1 MIEIKGPMDP
11 MHPVMVK
18 ARSLVLA
25 TGSPRALDAFDTA
38 VRTGTLLALHDK
50 YLVPQAGV
58 TSIDPHLK

>member
-1 MIEIKGPMDP
+1 MEINSVEIKPGVTMLEIKGPMDP

-38 VRTGTLLALHDK
+38 VRTGTLLTSHDK
-50 YLVPQAGV
+50 L
-58 TSIDPHLK
+58 L